1 MNDLITAHFP
11 FHEIKELNI
20 IFLTVYILDDM
31 KPVFDICLKSNALYI
46 LCMYACSILACRGV
60 GSYLKLGGQVVMWE
74 AQSAPSGWYR
84 VNWSAKTSVGNCPFC
99 PPIFYAPDL
108 PRLAWSTYNN
118 ALCFLVCFYS
128 GQCSFFEDTT
138 PDDQS
143 TYVLMDKTFL
153 CKSKTLIFCFTY

>member
-60 GSYLKLGGQVVMWE
+60 GSYLKLGGQVVGWW

-84 VNWSAKTSVGNCPFC
+84 VNWSAKTWVGNCRHY
-99 PPIFYAPDL
+99 PPISYVPG
-108 PRLAWSTYNN
+108 SHTVHIN
-118 ALCFLVCFYS
+118 
-128 GQCSFFEDTT
+128 EDVFVSSLQIRVKVN
-138 PDDQS
+138 PIR
-143 TYVLMDKTFL
+143 MKE
-153 CKSKTLIFCFTY
+153 